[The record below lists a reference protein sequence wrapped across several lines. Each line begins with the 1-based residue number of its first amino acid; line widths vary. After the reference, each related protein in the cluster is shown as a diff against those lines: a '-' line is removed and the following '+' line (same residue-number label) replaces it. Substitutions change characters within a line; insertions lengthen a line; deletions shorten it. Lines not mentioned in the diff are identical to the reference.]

1 MSNPSPARE
10 PEERPRGV
18 VRVLWLGLASV
29 FFLGAIPIAVKK
41 FHIDFLPSEA
51 WISQTEGFSSTFC
64 FGAAVLATILFA
76 VDMVRRGERIGTLG
90 NIGMI
95 LFIPVFFWFLGSAL
109 ITMGY
114 PMLRTLWAGQA
125 TEMVFYVDSA
135 RKSYSTLCRNKIEL
149 QRLPFIINSVC
160 GTEDDVVAALKPG
173 STVTIAGYGT
183 DLGLFV
189 QQVRPGGR

>member
-10 PEERPRGV
+10 PERRPRGIA
-18 VRVLWLGLASV
+18 RVLWMGLAAV

-41 FHIDFLPSEA
+41 FHIDFLPSET
-51 WISQTEGFSSTFC
+51 WIARTEGFASTFC
-64 FGAAVLATILFA
+64 FGAGVLATVLFA
-76 VDMVRRGERIGTLG
+76 IDMVRRGERIGALG

-114 PMLRTLWAGQA
+114 PMLCTIWAGQP
-125 TEMVFYVDSA
+125 TSMVFHVDTA

-149 QRLPFIINSVC
+149 QRLPFLINSVC
-160 GTEDDVVAALKPG
+160 GTEDDVVNALVPG
-173 STVTIAGYGT
+173 SAVTIKGYGT

-189 QQVRPGGR
+189 QEVQPGGR